1 MDKLDRKP
9 SDSVDTWNRNNT
21 QKNSERTAP
30 SVTDSGSPSAISRAL
45 ESTSKLWA
53 DSLPPCEPV
62 EAPPKPVVAVPEDKP
77 KSVSSDV
84 KKESEKKE
92 VSGMNHFIEDLDV
105 LTRQRGL
112 NDGKISW
119 FLAVF

>member
-1 MDKLDRKP
+1 VDKLDRKP
-9 SDSVDTWNRNNT
+9 SEGVDAWNRGNT

-30 SVTDSGSPSAISRAL
+30 SRTDSDSPSAASRAL

-53 DSLPPCEPV
+53 DSLPPCEPA
-62 EAPPKPVVAVPEDKP
+62 ESPPKPVVTVPEEKL

-92 VSGMNHFIEDLDV
+92 VSGMCYKEGHD
-105 LTRQRGL
+105 
-112 NDGKISW
+112 
-119 FLAVF
+119 

>member
-9 SDSVDTWNRNNT
+9 SDGVDIWNRNNT

-30 SVTDSGSPSAISRAL
+30 SLTDSSSPSAMSRAL

-62 EAPPKPVVAVPEDKP
+62 EAPPKPVVVVPEDKP

-84 KKESEKKE
+84 KKESEKKD
-92 VSGMNHFIEDLDV
+92 VSGM
-105 LTRQRGL
+105 
-112 NDGKISW
+112 
-119 FLAVF
+119 

>member
-1 MDKLDRKP
+1 VDKLDRKP
-9 SDSVDTWNRNNT
+9 SDAVDAWNRSNA

-30 SVTDSGSPSAISRAL
+30 SLTDSGSPSAMSRAL

-62 EAPPKPVVAVPEDKP
+62 EALPKPVVAVPEDKP
-77 KSVSSDV
+77 KSVSSDM

-92 VSGMNHFIEDLDV
+92 VSGMYHSIEDLDV
-105 LTRQRGL
+105 LTRQ
-112 NDGKISW
+112 KE
-119 FLAVF
+119 A

>member
-9 SDSVDTWNRNNT
+9 SDSVDAWNRNNT
-21 QKNSERTAP
+21 QKNSERTAA
-30 SVTDSGSPSAISRAL
+30 SLTDSGSPSSMSRAL

-62 EAPPKPVVAVPEDKP
+62 EAPPKPVVTVAEDKP

-92 VSGMNHFIEDLDV
+92 GSGMYHSVEPLDV
-105 LTRQRGL
+105 LRRQRGL
-112 NDGKISW
+112 NDGKIAW
-119 FLAVF
+119 FLTVF